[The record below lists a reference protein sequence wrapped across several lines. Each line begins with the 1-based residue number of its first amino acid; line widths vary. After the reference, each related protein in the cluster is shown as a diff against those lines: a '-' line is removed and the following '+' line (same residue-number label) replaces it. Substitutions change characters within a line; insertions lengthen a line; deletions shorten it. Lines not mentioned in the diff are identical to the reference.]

1 MKITGSIKNNILIL
15 YLSGELDHHSAA
27 STREAMENM
36 QQKYRF
42 HKLILDLSE
51 MTFIDS
57 SGIGVF
63 YGRLNAIKSVGGRAA
78 LVGLND
84 KISRFIHISGL
95 DKCFEVYPDEQS
107 AVDVFT
113 QEQ

>member
-1 MKITGSIKNNILIL
+1 MRITGSIKDNTLIL
-15 YLSGELDHHSAA
+15 YLAGELDHHSAA
-27 STREAMENM
+27 SARDAMENM
-36 QQKYRF
+36 LQKYRF

-63 YGRLNAIKSVGGRAA
+63 YGRLNAIKAVGGRAA
-78 LVGLND
+78 LVGVND
-84 KISRFIHISGL
+84 KINRFIRISGL

-107 AVDVFT
+107 ALDAFT
-113 QEQ
+113 A